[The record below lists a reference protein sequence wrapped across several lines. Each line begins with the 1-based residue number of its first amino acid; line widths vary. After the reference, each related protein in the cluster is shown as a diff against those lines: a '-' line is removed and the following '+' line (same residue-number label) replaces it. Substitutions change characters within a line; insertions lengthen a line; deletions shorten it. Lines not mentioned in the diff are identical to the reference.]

1 MSNYIFTNK
10 FLCNQK
16 RYYIGFL
23 IKIISVKNQFEIE
36 FVIKSS
42 PQLLYQYLF
51 TPSGLSEWFADNV
64 NSRSEKYE
72 FFWDDSSEE
81 ALLIKNKQND
91 FVRFQWLTDEDD
103 YDKYYFELRIQVDEI
118 TKDVS
123 LIVSDFADEDELEE
137 SKMFWE
143 NQISNL
149 KQVLGSA

>member
-1 MSNYIFTNK
+1 MQPKKILSWF
-10 FLCNQK
+10 FD
-16 RYYIGFL
+16 
-23 IKIISVKNQFEIE
+23 KIISVKDHFEIE

-81 ALLIKNKQND
+81 AMLIKNKQND

-103 YDKYYFELRIQVDEI
+103 YDKYYFEMRIQVDEI

-123 LIVSDFADEDELEE
+123 LIVSDFADEEELEE
-137 SKMFWE
+137 SKMFWD

>member
-1 MSNYIFTNK
+1 M
-10 FLCNQK
+10 
-16 RYYIGFL
+16 
-23 IKIISVKNQFEIE
+23 VK
-36 FVIKSS
+36 
-42 PQLLYQYLF
+42 L
-51 TPSGLSEWFADNV
+51 D
-64 NSRSEKYE
+64 KYE

-81 ALLIKNKQND
+81 AMLIKNKQND

-103 YDKYYFELRIQVDEI
+103 FDKYYFEMRIQVDEI

-137 SKMFWE
+137 SKMFWD